1 MNIIKPIYAYKW
13 VSSKEYIIYVF
24 DTDENNSYDASIKVI
39 KEYIYQDSSKEDAIN
54 KIAYYINKNSKNS
67 DDKTPY
73 YVWVNNKPFL
83 FDIDITKINWKGYD
97 VNPFKSS
104 DRNSEKIIET
114 IEIKDYKSKE
124 LFNTNDIINIV
135 FKNDFDYD
143 NKYYYDN
150 FKFKSNNYKLNSDS
164 KITEL
169 YKLNI
174 LNNKKT
180 SEEYND
186 VVFSANIV
194 NLPSLIVIFDMIS
207 TTNKIQLIQYINN
220 NINKTYYKLYKK
232 HTFNRKELSKI
243 SKEDNK
249 ISESIKIYYSKILL
263 QSIQ

>member
-13 VSSKEYIIYVF
+13 VSSKEYIKYVF

-67 DDKTPY
+67 DDKIPY

-83 FDIDITKINWKGYD
+83 YEYVLETIRWKGYD

-104 DRNSEKIIET
+104 DRKSEEINAIKKI
-114 IEIKDYKSKE
+114 DNKSKE

-174 LNNKKT
+174 L
-180 SEEYND
+180 
-186 VVFSANIV
+186 
-194 NLPSLIVIFDMIS
+194 
-207 TTNKIQLIQYINN
+207 KI
-220 NINKTYYKLYKK
+220 
-232 HTFNRKELSKI
+232 
-243 SKEDNK
+243 
-249 ISESIKIYYSKILL
+249 
-263 QSIQ
+263 